1 MLILRESDSKCVF
14 CLDGLPIV
22 VMFDDEIVVEL
33 GSWEVQYGFC
43 SDTNPYGTFCSTVS
57 DMNALSR
64 ERKILYYTMIIKQ
77 KRVYIILSYSISG
90 IKYLICDL
98 SALSL
103 LIENSKSKQRIKI
116 YSCCVHCLSA
126 TVLSSSRSKFYFN
139 YSNAKRS
146 TSF

>member
-57 DMNALSR
+57 DMNTLSR
-64 ERKILYYTMIIKQ
+64 ERKIL
-77 KRVYIILSYSISG
+77 
-90 IKYLICDL
+90 
-98 SALSL
+98 
-103 LIENSKSKQRIKI
+103 
-116 YSCCVHCLSA
+116 
-126 TVLSSSRSKFYFN
+126 
-139 YSNAKRS
+139 
-146 TSF
+146 